1 MCLVKFRFVLY
12 VFIIELLSKGRK
24 FFKRGL
30 RSAGLN
36 YWYFRKEK
44 QMLKTKSIALNIN
57 TIKGN
62 KQKHKINLR
71 YSLLTSTKHESHK
84 RSVYFYFLVMAQCF
98 VVLLIFFI
106 SGESF
111 GTTTSPQQQNIQQT
125 KDLCEVRVSC
135 VASDDNCWPPRALR

>member
-1 MCLVKFRFVLY
+1 MFLVKFRFVLY
-12 VFIIELLSKGRK
+12 VFIIELLSKGQN

-36 YWYFRKEK
+36 YCYFRLEK
-44 QMLKTKSIALNIN
+44 QMLKTKSIVLNIN

-62 KQKHKINLR
+62 KQKNKINLR
-71 YSLLTSTKHESHK
+71 HSLLTSTKHESHK
-84 RSVYFYFLVMAQCF
+84 RSVYFYFLVMAQYF

-106 SGESF
+106 SGESL

-125 KDLCEVRVSC
+125 KDLCEVR
-135 VASDDNCWPPRALR
+135 DNCLALDDSFWPARAVR

>member
-12 VFIIELLSKGRK
+12 MFIIALLSKGRK

-57 TIKGN
+57 TIVGN
-62 KQKHKINLR
+62 EQKHKINLR
-71 YSLLTSTKHESHK
+71 SLFTNTKHESHK
-84 RSVYFYFLVMAQCF
+84 RSVYFYFLVMAQYF

-106 SGESF
+106 SGESL
-111 GTTTSPQQQNIQQT
+111 GITTSPQQQNIQQT
-125 KDLCEVRVSC
+125 KDLCEVRGNC
-135 VASDDNCWPPRALR
+135 LASFR

>member
-36 YWYFRKEK
+36 YRYFRKEK

-71 YSLLTSTKHESHK
+71 YSLLTSTEHESHE

-98 VVLLIFFI
+98 VVFVDFLYFWRIFWNNHLTPTAKHSTDKRFMRGK
-106 SGESF
+106 S
-111 GTTTSPQQQNIQQT
+111 
-125 KDLCEVRVSC
+125 
-135 VASDDNCWPPRALR
+135 